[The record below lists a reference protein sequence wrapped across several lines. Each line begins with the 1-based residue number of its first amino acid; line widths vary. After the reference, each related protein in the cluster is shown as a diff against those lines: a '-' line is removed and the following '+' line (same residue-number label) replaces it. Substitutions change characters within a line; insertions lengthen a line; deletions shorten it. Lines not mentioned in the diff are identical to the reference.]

1 MLPKNIGSAQAPN
14 LSLSILGGLVR
25 GERCEQ
31 SLRRS
36 WPSSRL
42 LRGGLR
48 KYANV
53 RTFSLGVV
61 PRPFSLLPAPG
72 ERALRPRAAL
82 TVGRRSRSVRWRH
95 RGESLGAFFLLAERF
110 LLPA

>member
-42 LRGGLR
+42 RGGLR

-53 RTFSLGVV
+53 RT
-61 PRPFSLLPAPG
+61 FSLLPAPG